1 MTLFNEMDRE
11 EYDASVFS
19 TPKSQMHLQIASA
32 YVNVAMRAAPTKDE
46 LRACISGPINTT
58 RARAFAVMT
67 NLSFAFE
74 VALKG
79 QLDDELLERLNI
91 GGVDRRKGHDLKYL
105 FSKLSRTEQEQ
116 LIWSVKNVLIID
128 DELFN
133 QLFDQCK
140 DGFVEW
146 RYFFEEKT
154 PGKTYDYGRLV
165 PFMYASL
172 YYLLSSE
179 GKDNLLEHSELKKR
193 CFVGNSGL
201 IMQRS
206 QKKKEYK
213 EAVRVSLEDG
223 NGHISP
229 SDAQWIQGIK
239 AQIEEMNEQIRRLEE
254 QYDAALEI

>member
-1 MTLFNEMDRE
+1 MNRE

-19 TPKSQMHLQIASA
+19 TPKSRMHLQIAAA

-46 LRACISGPINTT
+46 LIACISGPINTT

-79 QLDDELLERLNI
+79 QLDNELLERLNI
-91 GGVDRRKGHDLKYL
+91 GGVDRRQGHDLRYL
-105 FSKLSRTEQEQ
+105 FNKLSRAEQEQ
-116 LIWSVKNVLIID
+116 LIWSVKNVLVID

-133 QLFDQCK
+133 HLFDQCK
-140 DGFVEW
+140 NGFVEW
-146 RYFFEEKT
+146 RYFFEEKS

-179 GKDNLLEHSELKKR
+179 GKDDLLEHCALKKR

-201 IMQRS
+201 ILQRS
-206 QKKKEYK
+206 QKKKEYN
-213 EAVRVSLEDG
+213 EAVRISLEDG
-223 NGHISP
+223 HGNISP
-229 SDAQWIQGIK
+229 DDAQWIQGIK
-239 AQIEEMNEQIRRLEE
+239 AQIDDFNERIRELEE
-254 QYDAALEI
+254 QYDSNL